1 MHPTTLIKNDLIW
14 NKISKLFNYVISSYL
29 QLLEDKKLVSTPNK
43 VVILL
48 LVFYTETTTYIMEQ
62 SADAHCPVW
71 ITIELLQKAVRSY
84 KNDDSLKV
92 ENFAIKSGFSE
103 HFASVMV
110 QCKIDYRSVNSK
122 HETLHVVIKA
132 KPIAE
137 GVERIECEGPMF
149 ENEIK
154 MYTTTLPAF
163 KRLFKRFGMNDD
175 LTPE

>member
-1 MHPTTLIKNDLIW
+1 
-14 NKISKLFNYVISSYL
+14 
-29 QLLEDKKLVSTPNK
+29 
-43 VVILL
+43 
-48 LVFYTETTTYIMEQ
+48 MEQ
-62 SADAHCPVW
+62 SADVHGPVW

-84 KNDDSLKV
+84 KSDDSLKV
-92 ENFAIKSGFSE
+92 DDFAIKSGFSE

-122 HETLHVVIKA
+122 QETLHVVIKA

-137 GVERIECEGPMF
+137 GVERIEGPMF